1 MARKRKTM
9 KEVID
14 GQFEF
19 DSDDLGWCLVHGSYR
34 DQGCMTATF
43 KGNTDRIQ
51 YNHLGGDF
59 KISPNVIAKFLREI
73 GVKFYGETDR
83 KHTYIKRIEL
93 KPWSD
98 FENSLRKPIKSKG

>member
-14 GQFEF
+14 GHFEF

-59 KISPNVIAKFLREI
+59 KISPNVVAK
-73 GVKFYGETDR
+73 
-83 KHTYIKRIEL
+83 KHSYVSKIEL

-98 FENSLRKPIKSKG
+98 FENALRKPK

>member
-9 KEVID
+9 IEIID
-14 GQFEF
+14 GQYEF

-43 KGNTDRIQ
+43 KGKTNRIQ
-51 YNHLGGDF
+51 NNHLGGDF
-59 KISPNVIAKFLREI
+59 KISPNVIAKFLREV
-73 GVKFYGETDR
+73 GVTLHFETEK
-83 KHTYIKRIEL
+83 KHSYVSKIEL